1 MRNILKTPLLVTH
14 SHLHKLEPYYDQH
27 RLEILDHQ
35 PPREQPPI
43 SITWWLVNGNNN
55 VDDKLKTANDVS
67 NVLNF
72 FGGFRLFAVTTF
84 L

>member
-1 MRNILKTPLLVTH
+1 MVT
-14 SHLHKLEPYYDQH
+14 
-27 RLEILDHQ
+27 
-35 PPREQPPI
+35 
-43 SITWWLVNGNNN
+43 TNNN

-84 L
+84 CRLLIYQLQIFLALDREGIYNPPHIAR